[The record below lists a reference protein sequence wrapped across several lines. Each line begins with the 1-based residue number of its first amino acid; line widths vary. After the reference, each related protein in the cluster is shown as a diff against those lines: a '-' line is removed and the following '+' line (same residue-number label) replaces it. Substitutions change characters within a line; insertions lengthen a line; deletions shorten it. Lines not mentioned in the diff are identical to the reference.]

1 MRQHIDTV
9 AWVNIGLGVLGLM
22 VAFLAGASIS
32 FAGII
37 SGDAEATGILMV
49 IAAFVVGFITLLS
62 VPQLVGGWA
71 LLRRKAWGRPMV
83 LLLSFLNLLNF
94 PLGTMVGG
102 YSLWVLMSDESR
114 ALFSGVDPRDASP
127 REGGVLHRGEPIS
140 GFQPDHAPG
149 SPVGV
154 ERKPFQ

>member
-9 AWVNIGLGVLGLM
+9 AWLNIGLGVLGVVL
-22 VAFLAGASIS
+22 AFLVGASLS
-32 FAGII
+32 VAGII

-71 LLRRKAWGRPMV
+71 LLRRKSWARPMV

-94 PLGTMVGG
+94 PLGTFIGG
-102 YSLWVLMSDESR
+102 YSIWVLMNDESR
-114 ALFSGVDPRDASP
+114 ILLSGADP
-127 REGGVLHRGEPIS
+127 HRGLPHAAGRYPGEPLADFHPDRAS
-140 GFQPDHAPG
+140 GGPA
-149 SPVGV
+149 GV
-154 ERKPFQ
+154 ERGPVQ